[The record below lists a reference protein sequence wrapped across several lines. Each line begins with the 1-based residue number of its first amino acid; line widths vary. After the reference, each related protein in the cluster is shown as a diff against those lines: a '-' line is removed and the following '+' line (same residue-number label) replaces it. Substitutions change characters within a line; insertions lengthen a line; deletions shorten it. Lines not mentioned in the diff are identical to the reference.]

1 MMRQPSRRDP
11 GVAPPESR
19 FLIFA
24 RVLKPWGLRGEV
36 KLDVLADHPEK
47 FLQLATLYVGQTLV
61 PCQVEHFRQHRRNLL
76 IKLRGYDN
84 PSQAETL
91 RDHYL
96 YVHPQDIPPL
106 ESNTFYHYQ
115 LIGLQVVT
123 LEGEVLGALDEIL
136 QTGANDVYVVHGA
149 RYGEILLP
157 ARREVIR
164 QIDLERGVMTVQL
177 LPGLLPPSTSTT

>member
-1 MMRQPSRRDP
+1 MRQSSRRDP
-11 GVAPPESR
+11 GVSPPESR

-24 RVLKPWGLRGEV
+24 RVLKPWGVRGEV
-36 KLDVLADHPEK
+36 KLDILADHPEK
-47 FLQLATLYVGQTLV
+47 FLQLATLYVGETLI
-61 PCQVEHFRQHRRNLL
+61 PCQVEHFRRHRQYLL
-76 IKLRGYDN
+76 LKLRGYDN
-84 PSQAETL
+84 PNQAETL
-91 RDHYL
+91 RDQYL
-96 YVHPQDIPPL
+96 YVNPQDVPPL
-106 ESNTFYHYQ
+106 EPNTYYHYQ